1 MGYEV
6 HIQAVVLPASAVLKR
21 SEEFPLGGRAG
32 QLSVDTSSEAS
43 AGVPAGRVGAHRDK

>member
-21 SEEFPLGGRAG
+21 SEESRSAGIRA
-32 QLSVDTSSEAS
+32 QLSVDTSFEAF
-43 AGVPAGRVGAHRDK
+43 AGVPAGPLEAHRDK